1 MFERIKQIV
10 IKEFIQL
17 FRDKRSVFF
26 LFVTPVIQLMVF
38 GYVATFDVNSISTAF
53 YDLDKSSE
61 SRELE
66 RQLTSSGYFAVRHR
80 PSSEEEITDLIER
93 GKALCAIQ
101 VNSGFA
107 KDLKRGIPTQIQV
120 IVDGTDSNTAMI
132 AMGYVNT
139 VIARYAREKTAS
151 PVTPVISTV
160 DFRTRVWYNPDLR
173 SRNYMIPGVV
183 ALIIMLTCL
192 LVTSMSVVRERE
204 TGTMEQLMVTPIR
217 PMELMLGKTIP
228 AAVIGFFDM
237 FFITSVGV
245 FWFNVPI
252 KGELYFLVLCTAIYL
267 VPVLS
272 IGLFISTI
280 SKTPQQ
286 AMMASFFFFQPA
298 ILLSGFVTPIENM
311 PQIFQYITYANPLRY
326 FLVILRGIFL
336 KGVGIDILWPQ
347 MTALFLI
354 GVMVLILSALRFT
367 KRLR

>member
-1 MFERIKQIV
+1 M
-10 IKEFIQL
+10 L
-17 FRDKRSVFF
+17 
-26 LFVTPVIQLMVF
+26 F

-53 YDLDKSSE
+53 YDLDTSSE

-66 RQLTSSGYFAVRHR
+66 RQLTSSGYFAVRYR
-80 PSSEEEITDLIER
+80 PSSPLEITDLIER

-101 VNSGFA
+101 VNSGFS

-120 IVDGTDSNTAMI
+120 IIDGTDSNTAMI

-139 VIARYAREKTAS
+139 IIARYARENSVS
-151 PVTPVISTV
+151 PVTPVISTI

-173 SRNYMIPGVV
+173 SRNYMVPGVV

-192 LVTSMSVVRERE
+192 IVTSMSVVRERE
-204 TGTMEQLMVTPIR
+204 TGTMEQLMVTPIK

-228 AAVIGFFDM
+228 SAVIGLFDM
-237 FFITSVGV
+237 SFITFVGV

-267 VPVLS
+267 VPVLG

-311 PQIFQYITYANPLRY
+311 PRIFQYITYANPLRY

-336 KGVGIDILWPQ
+336 KGAGIDVLWPQ
-347 MTALFLI
+347 MATLFTI
-354 GVMVLILSALRFT
+354 GVVVLVLSALRFT

>member
-1 MFERIKQIV
+1 MFERIKHIV

-17 FRDKRSVFF
+17 FRDKRTAFF
-26 LFVTPVIQLMVF
+26 LLVTPVIQLMVF

-53 YDLDKSSE
+53 FDLDKSSE

-66 RQLTSSGYFAVRHR
+66 RQLTSSGYFAVKYR
-80 PSSEEEITDLIER
+80 PSSTEEITDLMER

-101 VNSGFA
+101 VNSGFS
-107 KDLKRGIPTQIQV
+107 KDLKKGIPTQIQV
-120 IVDGTDSNTAMI
+120 IIDGTDSNTAMI
-132 AMGYVNT
+132 AMGYVNA
-139 VIARYAREKTAS
+139 VIARYAREKAM
-151 PVTPVISTV
+151 PPMTPVISMI

-173 SRNYMIPGVV
+173 SRNYMVPGVI

-192 LVTSMSVVRERE
+192 IITSMSVVHERE
-204 TGTMEQLMVTPIR
+204 AGTMEQLMVTPIR

-228 AAVIGFFDM
+228 SAVIGFFDM
-237 FFITSVGV
+237 FFITTVGV

-311 PQIFQYITYANPLRY
+311 PRIFQYITYANPLRY

-336 KGVGIDILWPQ
+336 KGVGMDILWPQ
-347 MTALFLI
+347 MTALFMI
-354 GVMVLILSALRFT
+354 GMAVLILSALRFA
-367 KRLR
+367 KRLN

>member
-1 MFERIKQIV
+1 MFERIKHIV

-26 LFVTPVIQLMVF
+26 LFVTPIIQLMVF

-53 YDLDKSSE
+53 YDLDQSSE

-66 RQLTSSGYFAVRHR
+66 RQLTSSGYFAVRYR
-80 PSSEEEITDLIER
+80 PTSSEEIADLVHR

-101 VNSGFA
+101 INSGYS
-107 KDLKRGIPTQIQV
+107 KDLKRGIPTQIQ
-120 IVDGTDSNTAMI
+120 IIIDGTDSNTAMI

-139 VIARYAREKTAS
+139 IIARYTQENAVS
-151 PVTPVISTV
+151 PIIPIISMV

-204 TGTMEQLMVTPIR
+204 TGTMEQLMVTPIK

-237 FFITSVGV
+237 FFITAVGV

-252 KGELYFLVLCTAIYL
+252 KGELYVLILCTAIYL

-311 PQIFQYITYANPLRY
+311 PQAFQYITYLNPLRY
-326 FLVILRGIFL
+326 FLVILRNIFL
-336 KGVGIDILWPQ
+336 KGVGIEILWPQ
-347 MTALFLI
+347 MVALFSI
-354 GVMVLILSALRFT
+354 GVAVLVLSAMRFT

>member
-1 MFERIKQIV
+1 MFERIKHIV

-17 FRDKRSVFF
+17 FRDKRSAFF
-26 LFVTPVIQLMVF
+26 LFVTPLIQLLIF

-61 SRELE
+61 SRELGQ
-66 RQLTSSGYFAVRHR
+66 RLTSSGYFAVKYR
-80 PSSEEEITDLIER
+80 PSSTEEITDLIER

-101 VNSGFA
+101 VNSGFS

-120 IVDGTDSNTAMI
+120 IIDGTDSNTAMI

-139 VIARYAREKTAS
+139 IIARYARENSVS
-151 PVTPVISTV
+151 PVTPVISTI

-173 SRNYMIPGVV
+173 SRNYMVPGVV

-192 LVTSMSVVRERE
+192 IVTSMSVVRERE
-204 TGTMEQLMVTPIR
+204 TGTMEQLMVTPIK

-228 AAVIGFFDM
+228 SAVIGLFDM
-237 FFITSVGV
+237 SFITFVGV

-267 VPVLS
+267 VPVLG

-311 PQIFQYITYANPLRY
+311 PRIFQYITYANPLRY

-336 KGVGIDILWPQ
+336 KGAGIDVLWPQ
-347 MTALFLI
+347 MATLFTI
-354 GVMVLILSALRFT
+354 GVVVLVLSALRFT

>member
-1 MFERIKQIV
+1 MFERIKHIV

-17 FRDKRSVFF
+17 FRDKRTAFF
-26 LFVTPVIQLMVF
+26 LLVTPVIQLMVF

-53 YDLDKSSE
+53 FDLDKSSE

-66 RQLTSSGYFAVRHR
+66 RQLTSSGYFAVKYR
-80 PSSEEEITDLIER
+80 PSSTEEITDLMER

-101 VNSGFA
+101 VNSGFS
-107 KDLKRGIPTQIQV
+107 KDLKKGIPTQIQV
-120 IVDGTDSNTAMI
+120 IIDGTDSNTAMI
-132 AMGYVNT
+132 AMGYVNA
-139 VIARYAREKTAS
+139 VIARYAREKDM
-151 PVTPVISTV
+151 PPMTPVISMI

-173 SRNYMIPGVV
+173 SRNYMVPGVI

-192 LVTSMSVVRERE
+192 IITSMSVVHERE
-204 TGTMEQLMVTPIR
+204 AGTMEQLMVTPIR

-228 AAVIGFFDM
+228 SAVIGFFDM
-237 FFITSVGV
+237 FFITTVGV

-252 KGELYFLVLCTAIYL
+252 KGELYLLVLCTAIYL

-311 PQIFQYITYANPLRY
+311 PLAFQYITYANPLRY

-336 KGVGIDILWPQ
+336 KGVGMDILWPQ
-347 MTALFLI
+347 MTALFVI
-354 GVMVLILSALRFT
+354 GMAVLILSALRFA
-367 KRLR
+367 KRLN